1 MSGPG
6 TGNDQQIWL
15 SKEGKTE
22 GPFTPSQVESMKS
35 SGEYNKYTWIWSAKL
50 KNWEPIYPA
59 PPPPSL
65 PKKAEVA
72 KKVNLELAVICHD
85 NRSIVGGVIS
95 SSMGSDSVMKTSDY
109 GDMLPPF
116 KKGSKVMINLLDEA
130 SGKTENVKAQIVDFK
145 KSGSN
150 WEYRLKWSETPKLLT

>member
-1 MSGPG
+1 
-6 TGNDQQIWL
+6 
-15 SKEGKTE
+15 
-22 GPFTPSQVESMKS
+22 
-35 SGEYNKYTWIWSAKL
+35 
-50 KNWEPIYPA
+50 
-59 PPPPSL
+59 
-65 PKKAEVA
+65 
-72 KKVNLELAVICHD
+72 VICHD